1 MQVFLNGYRTLYLY
15 PHTCSPQTCHSTYT
29 LHLFT
34 CMAFR
39 LCVRTYFFVFF
50 CFLLLYMYS
59 THIYPV
65 WRSTSV
71 YTYIYTC
78 IYVSWLIKHF
88 IIPAPTQQTLQQV
101 RCGCCS
107 MGSSCGRNVG
117 CQISLWKFSC
127 IGSLNFVVTGIY
139 V

>member
-1 MQVFLNGYRTLYLY
+1 MGIEHCIFIHIRAVHRLATVHIR
-15 PHTCSPQTCHSTYT
+15 YT
-29 LHLFT
+29 SLLVWRSVSVYVHISS
-34 CMAFR
+34 C
-39 LCVRTYFFVFF
+39 FF
-50 CFLLLYMYS
+50 CFLLLYMLS

-78 IYVSWLIKHF
+78 IYVSLLIKHF

-117 CQISLWKFSC
+117 CQNFLWKFSC